1 MVNAIAWRF
10 IPKIEMM
17 FFILRPLS
25 LNKIICAR
33 LREAGL

>member
-1 MVNAIAWRF
+1 MINTIAWRF